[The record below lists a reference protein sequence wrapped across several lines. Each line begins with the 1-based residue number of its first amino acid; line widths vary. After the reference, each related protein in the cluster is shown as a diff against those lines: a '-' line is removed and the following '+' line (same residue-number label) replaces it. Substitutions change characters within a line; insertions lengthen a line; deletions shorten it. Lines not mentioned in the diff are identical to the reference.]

1 MPSSTRNAFRY
12 EPALRSRADLH
23 GACQG
28 GDRRASRLGLRFVN
42 GMRPEPFSVA
52 VVEDGARSIVSVR
65 GELDLATA
73 PQLEAALLPGL
84 REGGSALLDLRGLEF
99 MDSTGVR
106 VIVAAHLAAQ
116 EHGGSL
122 RLVRTTPDGAVA
134 RVLEISGLD
143 AVLDL
148 VDDV

>member
-1 MPSSTRNAFRY
+1 VSET
-12 EPALRSRADLH
+12 D
-23 GACQG
+23 
-28 GDRRASRLGLRFVN
+28 
-42 GMRPEPFSVA
+42 PEPFA
-52 VVEDGARSIVSVR
+52 VVVEQADDRIVVAVR

-73 PQLEAALLPGL
+73 PALEEALLPPL
-84 REGGSALLDLRGLEF
+84 RAGASATLDLRGLQF

-106 VIVAAHLAAQ
+106 VIVAAHLAAE
-116 EHGGSL
+116 EHGGAL
-122 RLVRTTPDGAVA
+122 KICAVPAGPVA

>member
-1 MPSSTRNAFRY
+1 MS
-12 EPALRSRADLH
+12 
-23 GACQG
+23 GIG
-28 GDRRASRLGLRFVN
+28 
-42 GMRPEPFSVA
+42 PEPFSVTVDRNDTQA
-52 VVEDGARSIVSVR
+52 VVVVR

-84 REGGSALLDLRGLEF
+84 RDGGSAVLDLRGLEF

-106 VIVAAHLAAQ
+106 VIVAAHHAAQ

-122 RLVRTTPDGAVA
+122 ALVRTEPDGPVA

-143 AVLDL
+143 AVLKL

>member
-1 MPSSTRNAFRY
+1 MT
-12 EPALRSRADLH
+12 
-23 GACQG
+23 
-28 GDRRASRLGLRFVN
+28 
-42 GMRPEPFSVA
+42 
-52 VVEDGARSIVSVR
+52 VR

-73 PQLEAALLPGL
+73 PELEETLMAPL
-84 REGGSALLDLRGLEF
+84 RDGRHTVLDLRGLDF

-116 EHGGSL
+116 ESGG
-122 RLVRTTPDGAVA
+122 RLAIVRTDPAGPVG

-148 VDDV
+148 VDEP

>member
-1 MPSSTRNAFRY
+1 VTV
-12 EPALRSRADLH
+12 D
-23 GACQG
+23 Q
-28 GDRRASRLGLRFVN
+28 DN
-42 GMRPEPFSVA
+42 GRA
-52 VVEDGARSIVSVR
+52 VVAVR

-73 PQLEAALLPGL
+73 PQLEEALLPGL

-106 VIVAAHLAAQ
+106 VIVAAHHAAQ

-122 RLVRTTPDGAVA
+122 SLVRTAPDGPVA